1 MRRFFA
7 GTGVIVAKEL
17 RIELRTVEI
26 LVTAGLFGLLVTVL
40 TSLAFFLDDV
50 TARKIAPGVLWVSA
64 SFAAVLAMGRAWA
77 REREADAIRGLLLS
91 PIPRAAIYAGK
102 TLGTLALVLAIDAVL
117 LPVVAIFFRLDV
129 VATITGAGPI
139 LALGTIGYVAMGTLF
154 ASMSVRT
161 RARELMLSVVLFP
174 LAAPGLLA
182 GVVATRE
189 LFGGAPLGEVL
200 DWLQVLLAFDLIAI
214 VCGLVLFRAAHE
226 RLIEVKPRRGS
237 APRGEKPGYSRRAAP
252 GTTEPLSRGGSMRN
266 AVRSLIRRPRAAL
279 GLHNGR
285 PADPPGL
292 QRTAEPLC
300 ARRRRRRRAGRG

>member
-1 MRRFFA
+1 MKRFFA
-7 GTGVIVAKEL
+7 GTAAIVNKEL
-17 RIELRTVEI
+17 RIELRTAEI

-102 TLGTLALVLAIDAVL
+102 MMGTLVLVLAIDAVL
-117 LPVVAIFFRLDV
+117 VPVVAILFRLDV
-129 VATITGAGPI
+129 IGAITQAGPI
-139 LALGTIGYVAMGTLF
+139 LLLGTIGYVAMGTLF
-154 ASMSVRT
+154 AAMSVRT

-189 LFGGAPLGEVL
+189 LFGGTPWNEVL
-200 DWLQVLLAFDLIAI
+200 DWLRVLAAFDLIAI
-214 VCGLVLFRAAHE
+214 VCGLVLF
-226 RLIEVKPRRGS
+226 
-237 APRGEKPGYSRRAAP
+237 
-252 GTTEPLSRGGSMRN
+252 EPLMS
-266 AVRSLIRRPRAAL
+266 
-279 GLHNGR
+279 
-285 PADPPGL
+285 D
-292 QRTAEPLC
+292 
-300 ARRRRRRRAGRG
+300 

>member
-7 GTGVIVAKEL
+7 GTAAIVNKEL
-17 RIELRTVEI
+17 RIELRTAEI

-102 TLGTLALVLAIDAVL
+102 MMGTLVLVLAIDAVL
-117 LPVVAIFFRLDV
+117 VPVVAILFRLDV
-129 VATITGAGPI
+129 IGAITQAGPI
-139 LALGTIGYVAMGTLF
+139 LLFGTIGYVAMGTLF
-154 ASMSVRT
+154 AAMSVRT

-189 LFGGAPLGEVL
+189 LFGGTPWNEVL
-200 DWLQVLLAFDLIAI
+200 DWLRVLAAFDLIAI
-214 VCGLVLFRAAHE
+214 VCGLVLF
-226 RLIEVKPRRGS
+226 
-237 APRGEKPGYSRRAAP
+237 
-252 GTTEPLSRGGSMRN
+252 EPLMS
-266 AVRSLIRRPRAAL
+266 
-279 GLHNGR
+279 
-285 PADPPGL
+285 D
-292 QRTAEPLC
+292 
-300 ARRRRRRRAGRG
+300 